1 MKNNFMKKEV
11 MKNTMYAVVLVAS
24 LFSVVVQAAE
34 STVFNVNGMVCAFC
48 AQGIEKKLKQLP
60 ETLAVFVDLAAKTV
74 IVEAKPDMKV
84 PVETVIREIKDA
96 GYDVTGTKT
105 VAESVDAL
113 QKKAEPKKEMH
124 QGMHHE

>member
-1 MKNNFMKKEV
+1 MKSTIFI
-11 MKNTMYAVVLVAS
+11 L
-24 LFSVVVQAAE
+24 LFSSLISLSAHAIE
-34 STVFNVNGMVCAFC
+34 STVFTVNGMVCAFC

-60 ETLAVFVDLAAKTV
+60 ETLAVFVDLAGKTV

-105 VAESVDAL
+105 VPESVDAL